1 MLSNRMESDMSNR
14 GMNDKKII
22 MYATYPMAFH
32 TPGGGEVQLNAYI
45 SHINKER
52 YIIKRFDQWKP
63 NFKDHGLMHFFSC
76 VGGSV
81 HFCNFVKELGIPIV
95 ISSSLWITPETKNQY
110 PTDEIKLQMSFAD
123 KIVTNSIMES
133 ESLSETLDIPIEK
146 FYEVYN
152 GVDPIF
158 TEKPSPAIFRES
170 YKITGPFILC
180 VGNIEPRKNQLN
192 LAIAMQKLP
201 SHKLIL
207 IGHIRNQEYLSETIN
222 SGLPQQVKYVG
233 ALSHESKE
241 LRSAYQACD
250 VFCLPSLLETP
261 GLAAIEAVIQGCSL
275 AVTKI
280 GSTKEYF
287 KDVVEYLEPSDPDS
301 ISEAIIKAMAI
312 TDNKKHLLTQIGGNL
327 LWPNVVKR
335 LESLYDQF

>member
-1 MLSNRMESDMSNR
+1 MENDMPTR
-14 GMNDKKII
+14 VMNNKKTI

-32 TPGGGEVQLNAYI
+32 TPGGGEIQLNAYL

-52 YIIKRFDQWKP
+52 YSIKLFDQWEP
-63 NFKDHGLMHFFSC
+63 NFKDHDLVHFFSC

-81 HFCNFVKELGIPIV
+81 HFCNFVKKLGIPV
-95 ISSSLWITPETKNQY
+95 VVSSSLWITPETKEQY

-133 ESLSETLDIPIEK
+133 EALSETLSIPIEK

-158 TEKPSPAIFRES
+158 KEKQSPAIFRES
-170 YKITGPFILC
+170 YKITEPFVLC
-180 VGNIEPRKNQLN
+180 VGNIEPRKNQLK
-192 LAIAMQKLP
+192 LAIAMRKFPNL
-201 SHKLIL
+201 KLIL
-207 IGHIRNQEYLSETIN
+207 IGHIRDQEYLNEAIK

-233 ALSHESKE
+233 ALNHDSKE
-241 LRSAYQACD
+241 LRSAYEACD
-250 VFCLPSLLETP
+250 VFCLPSTLETP

-287 KDVVEYLEPSDPDS
+287 KDVVEYLDPNDPNS
-301 ISEAIIKAMAI
+301 ISEAIGKAMTV
-312 TDNKKHLLTQIGGNL
+312 TDNKKHLLSQMGEDL